1 MLHRLG
7 QAISW
12 ISVIVAV
19 FLFGFA
25 GIVLFTQTPGDFE
38 FFRFLVFSASC
49 PLGLD
54 ALSATLC
61 RDTRKRIERRSILT
75 QAWPAS
81 ASVKVSPVTATR
93 RR

>member
-38 FFRFLVFSASC
+38 FFWFLVFFGVMSFGVGRAVRY
-49 PLGLD
+49 
-54 ALSATLC
+54 ALSGYTKT
-61 RDTRKRIERRSILT
+61 D
-75 QAWPAS
+75 
-81 ASVKVSPVTATR
+81 
-93 RR
+93 